1 MSDAERRLWSNL
13 RLRQLDGV
21 KFRKQAPIGRYI
33 VDFVCFERNLVIEL
47 DGGQHAERIEED
59 AVRTAWL
66 NSRGYRVIRFWN
78 YVIFEDL
85 EAVLE
90 SIGLA
95 LLTTPHPNPPPQ
107 GGRESDLG

>member
-1 MSDAERRLWSNL
+1 M
-13 RLRQLDGV
+13 
-21 KFRKQAPIGRYI
+21 
-33 VDFVCFERNLVIEL
+33 VDFVCFERSLVIEL
-47 DGGQHAERIEED
+47 DGSQHAERIEED
-59 AVRTAWL
+59 AVRIAWL
-66 NSRGYRVIRFWN
+66 NSRGFRVIRFWN

-95 LLTTPHPNPPPQ
+95 LLTTPHPSPPPQ

>member
-1 MSDAERRLWSNL
+1 MSDAERRLWFHL
-13 RLRQLDGV
+13 RLRQIDGA

-33 VDFVCFERNLVIEL
+33 VDLVCFERNLVIEL

-59 AVRTAWL
+59 AVRTSWL
-66 NSRGYRVIRFWN
+66 NSRGFRVIRFWN

-95 LLTTPHPNPPPQ
+95 LLATPHPNPPPQ
-107 GGRESDLG
+107 GGRESDIG